1 MENKIK
7 IRRFYEELGKLL
19 YAVALGNQRVRE
31 IEVIKLRE
39 FVSDELADLNPMY
52 DSSGMKYAFY
62 TIFEF
67 KDCIENHLS
76 FEEARDS
83 FMNFLSENIDYLDLS
98 LIEKIIIGIEKIENA
113 YKKKSKKEKEIIEK
127 IKLEIHEIFKFRL
140 NNTEEILFV

>member
-1 MENKIK
+1 
-7 IRRFYEELGKLL
+7 
-19 YAVALGNQRVRE
+19 
-31 IEVIKLRE
+31 
-39 FVSDELADLNPMY
+39 MY

-98 LIEKIIIGIEKIENA
+98 LIEWSEVLEEKT
-113 YKKKSKKEKEIIEK
+113 
-127 IKLEIHEIFKFRL
+127 LD
-140 NNTEEILFV
+140 